1 MLPTTKTPPKS
12 RMEDLSA
19 LIYGPSKFGK
29 STFCANIE
37 GALFLATE
45 PGLNHLEVFQMPIQ
59 TWQDLLTACGEIAK
73 GGHPFTCIVL
83 DTVDHAYRLCVD
95 YVCAQ
100 LKITHPSDLKYGK
113 GYAAIYG
120 EFTRVL
126 TKLALLPYGLFLI
139 SHAQEKEVETRTGNV
154 IRQIPTLPE
163 KARQIVTGMVDLI
176 LYGSFEA
183 ETGKPARRVL
193 HTKPSPHFDAGD
205 RTGRLPAVLDLN
217 FNTFM
222 TAWQTAVQSGG
233 QPKGVTKTTSDK
245 ALAKAG

>member
-1 MLPTTKTPPKS
+1 MLPTIKTPPKS

-29 STFCANIE
+29 STFCANIDQ
-37 GALFLATE
+37 ALFLATE

-59 TWQDLLTACGEIAK
+59 TWQDLLNACGEIAK
-73 GGHPFTCIVL
+73 GDHPFTCIVL
-83 DTVDHAYRLCVD
+83 DTVDHAYRLCVE
-95 YVCAQ
+95 YVCAG

-126 TKLALLPYGLFLI
+126 NKLALLPYGLFLI
-139 SHAQEKEVETRTGNV
+139 SHAQEKEVETRTGNI
-154 IRQIPTLPE
+154 IRHIPTLPD

-183 ETGKPARRVL
+183 EAGKPARRVL

-205 RTGRLPAVLDLN
+205 RTGRLPATVELDFPSFLA
-217 FNTFM
+217 
-222 TAWQTAVQSGG
+222 AWQKAMADG
-233 QPKGVTKTTSDK
+233 QTPRGVSAPKGKSAT
-245 ALAKAG
+245 AA